1 MNLGQRIYQKSQK
14 KQSIESEISEIEC
27 IIAEINLKEEHISD
41 IDLNLPFQEVY
52 RILKDYIQIV
62 DEKLNEIQEK
72 YLRPNGLFLQYSIRK
87 EFLEIWPSLLIE
99 NEKESLHDCEDLTDK
114 WNDYL
119 YTRLSSI
126 LNISEIAVL
135 LGAFWYIQE
144 YDNLSTKIISTNK
157 DT

>member
-72 YLRPNGLFLQYSIRK
+72 YLRPNGLFLQYSISK
-87 EFLEIWPSLLIE
+87 EFLEIRPSHLI
-99 NEKESLHDCEDLTDK
+99 
-114 WNDYL
+114 
-119 YTRLSSI
+119 
-126 LNISEIAVL
+126 
-135 LGAFWYIQE
+135 
-144 YDNLSTKIISTNK
+144 
-157 DT
+157 